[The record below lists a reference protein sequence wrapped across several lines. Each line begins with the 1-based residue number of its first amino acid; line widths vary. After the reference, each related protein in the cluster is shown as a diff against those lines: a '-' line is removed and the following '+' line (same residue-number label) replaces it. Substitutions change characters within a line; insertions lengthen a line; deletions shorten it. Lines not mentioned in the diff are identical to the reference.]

1 MVKYFTIIAGML
13 LSLNSLGQTGT
24 IKGTIK
30 TSDSSPA
37 EFVTISLIGT
47 NRGTS
52 ANNRGEY
59 EIKNI
64 EPGNYTLKTSFV
76 GLETKEQ
83 QIEVKANETTIVPE
97 IILKENA
104 QTLKEVVVQASK
116 NYTKEPTTAINRLD
130 IKNIQNPQS
139 IQVINQELMKDKQ
152 IQTVGEAIK
161 LMAGVNAFSSSQYSD
176 YVMRGFRGAPGNF
189 AYNGIRG
196 DFFQF
201 DQAAL
206 TYNIESI
213 EAIKGPTSV
222 LYSAGNPGGVINH
235 VTKKALVSPRYELQY
250 TFGSFN
256 QHRVM
261 ADATGAITKNKKLLY
276 RMIVGYENT
285 GQLDENLKIK
295 NIFVAPQLHYN
306 FNDKTSL
313 NYEFNYANDNRTMGF
328 NRGTPALFDPENS
341 TWTLDRYP
349 NSTSLIDPNG
359 TALRNT
365 MSHQITFKH
374 SFNDNIKFTTLY
386 RSLTSKTFQAD
397 LSPGAWG
404 VGATNDSIPLENRY
418 WNENLYNH
426 QLSTFLNIKF
436 TQDKF
441 IKNNLV
447 IGIDANLG
455 GRTAEYAGFQ
465 EKYVSVMNP
474 EFGWGYYNQNDINN
488 NMASATYQSGWNQ
501 RTLLLAGYFQNQMS
515 IGKKVKLLLGGR
527 FESHNYLTDYFDLVT
542 KEETFR
548 DSLNALQFLPRAG
561 IVYNPNESTAI
572 YYGYSQ
578 GFQPQWGSN
587 TGSGGPFPPEKSR
600 QHEIGVKKEWL
611 NQRLIT
617 TLAFYHIQKFD
628 VLAPDPTDTNGVR
641 LIQIENVYSKGVEFT
656 AQGKITKGLD
666 LIFNYSYNEARTPGD
681 AGYDGF
687 PAGWFP
693 NAPNTNLNLW
703 AKYTLTDGKLKNLGF
718 GAGFNYLSKR
728 TTYTPGFEIPEFTT
742 VDAAISYKI
751 KGLNLSANIY
761 NITNTKYWNGAYGP
775 SNLWPGNPT
784 SFRLTVGYVF

>member
-1 MVKYFTIIAGML
+1 MAKYLSIIAGVL
-13 LSLNSLGQTGT
+13 LSFYTHAQTGNIT
-24 IKGTIK
+24 GTIK
-30 TSDSSPA
+30 TSDGIPA
-37 EFVTISLIGT
+37 EYVNIGLKE
-47 NRGTS
+47 TS
-52 ANNRGEY
+52 QGGMANSKGEF
-59 EIKNI
+59 EIKKVNA
-64 EPGNYTLKTSFV
+64 GNYVLVASFI
-76 GLETKEQ
+76 GLETKEIS
-83 QIEVKANETTIVPE
+83 IEVKANETTIVPE
-97 IILKENA
+97 ILLKENA
-104 QTLKEVVVQASK
+104 QTLKEVFVQAGK
-116 NYTKEPTTAINRLD
+116 NYTKEPTTTINRLD
-130 IKNIQNPQS
+130 IKNIENPQS
-139 IQVINQELMKDKQ
+139 VQVINQELIKDKQ
-152 IQTVGEAIK
+152 IQNVGEAIK

-189 AYNGIRG
+189 AYNGVRG
-196 DFFQF
+196 DFYQF

-213 EAIKGPTSV
+213 EAIKGPASV

-235 VTKKALVSPRYELQY
+235 VTKKALVAPRYELQF

-256 QHRVM
+256 QNRLM

-295 NIFVAPQLHYN
+295 NIFIAPQLHFN
-306 FNDKTSL
+306 FSDKTSI
-313 NYEFNYANDNRTMGF
+313 NYEFNFANDKRTMGF
-328 NRGTPALFDPENS
+328 NRGTPAQFNPVTKD
-341 TWTLDRYP
+341 WTLDQFP
-349 NSTSLIDPNG
+349 NYKSMIDPNG
-359 TALRNT
+359 TANRNT
-365 MSHQITFKH
+365 MSHQLTFKH
-374 SFNDNIKFTTLY
+374 TFNDYIKFTTLF
-386 RSLTSKTFQAD
+386 RGLTSKTFQGD

-418 WNENLYNH
+418 WNESLFNH
-426 QLSTFLNIKF
+426 QLSSYLNIKF

-455 GRTAEYAGFQ
+455 GRTAEFATLG
-465 EKYVSVMNP
+465 ERYVSVLNP
-474 EFGWGYYNQNDINN
+474 EFGWGFYNQSDINN
-488 NMASATYQSGWNQ
+488 NMASASYQSGWNEK
-501 RTLLLAGYFQNQMS
+501 TLLLAGYFQNQMS
-515 IGKKVKLLLGGR
+515 VGKKIKLLLGGR
-527 FESHNYLTDYFDLVT
+527 FESHNFNTDYFDLIT
-542 KEETFR
+542 KAETSR
-548 DSLNALQFLPRAG
+548 DSLNATQFLPRAG
-561 IVYNPNESTAI
+561 IVFNPNESTAI

-578 GFQPQWGSN
+578 GFIPQYGSN
-587 TGSGGPFPPEKSR
+587 TSAGGPFPPEKSR
-600 QHEIGVKKEWL
+600 QHEIGIKKEWI

-617 TLAFYHIQKFD
+617 TLAFYHIQKYD

-641 LIQIENVYSKGVEFT
+641 LIQIENVYSKGVELSV
-656 AQGKITKGLD
+656 QGKITKGLD

-681 AGYDGF
+681 AGYDYF

-693 NAPNTNLNLW
+693 NAPNTNINLW
-703 AKYTLTDGKLKNLGF
+703 AKHTVNDGKLKNLEI

-775 SNLWPGNPT
+775 SNLWPGNPR